1 MGFRVKVNG
10 SIGFDK
16 FLTKLSTEKN
26 TYYSDEPE
34 SFGGDNRGF
43 NPFELL
49 ASSLAACTLATLK
62 SYVNMKKWDIPE
74 IDVEVEF
81 ESFPK
86 EKKSLFKRY
95 IDFKG
100 ADLTVEQRNRLFEIA
115 ERCPV
120 HNLLINEID
129 IFSEI
134 KSDLK

>member
-1 MGFRVKVNG
+1 MGYAVKVKG

-62 SYVNMKKWDIPE
+62 SYISHKNWDVPE
-74 IDVEVEF
+74 IIVEVEF
-81 ESFPK
+81 ENFPK
-86 EKKSLFKRY
+86 EKNSIFKRY
-95 IDFKG
+95 IDFKST
-100 ADLTVEQRNRLFEIA
+100 DLTEDQKSRLFQIA

-120 HNLLINEID
+120 HNLLVNKIEIV
-129 IFSEI
+129 SEL
-134 KSDLK
+134 KSLV